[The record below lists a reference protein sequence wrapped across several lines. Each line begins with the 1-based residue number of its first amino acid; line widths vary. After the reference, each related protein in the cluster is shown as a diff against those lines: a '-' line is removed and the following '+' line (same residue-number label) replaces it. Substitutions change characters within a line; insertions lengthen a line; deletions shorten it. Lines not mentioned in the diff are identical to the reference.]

1 MLFETNTFL
10 LYLAAAATLV
20 AAPGPGQAL
29 VTAKTLAYGVRAGVL
44 TSVGLNVGTLLHA
57 VAAALG
63 LSALLASSELAF
75 TVVKFAG
82 AAYLIVLGVR
92 GLAARASPD
101 SGAAA
106 TTSTPGSRS
115 LFSQAL
121 LTGILN
127 PKVALFFVAFLPQFV
142 DPRRGLVFLQFFILG
157 AILAIMGVVGDSMVA
172 VVVSAV
178 RRGLERTSA
187 FALWRERVMGAVLV
201 GLGLRLAF
209 VTRK

>member
-1 MLFETNTFL
+1 MLFETNTLL
-10 LYLAAAATLV
+10 LYFAAAAALV

-29 VTAKTLAYGVRAGVL
+29 VTARTLAYGVRAGIL
-44 TSVGLNVGTLLHA
+44 TSIGLNLGTLLHA

-63 LSALLASSELAF
+63 LSALLASSEVAF

-92 GLAARASPD
+92 GLLARPSTM
-101 SGAAA
+101 SGTAAA
-106 TTSTPGSRS
+106 STPGSKS
-115 LFSQAL
+115 LLAHAL
-121 LTGILN
+121 MTGILN

-142 DPRRGLVFLQFFILG
+142 DPRRGLVFLQFFVLG
-157 AILAIMGVVGDSMVA
+157 AILAVMGVIGDSLVA
-172 VVVSAV
+172 VLVSAL
-178 RRGLERTSA
+178 RHGLRRTSA
-187 FALWRERVMGAVLV
+187 FALWRERVMGGVLL